1 LPPSTILQAML
12 RKITE
17 RFARELAEP
26 APLAPEWSEFEW
38 IVARAVAA
46 MHGVSPLLSRTLC
59 WQGPVG
65 WAEFLEEQ
73 RTHTT
78 RRHMRI
84 ADLLQRLDR
93 GARETGVAAVALK
106 GASLHAMGLYTAGDR
121 PMADIDVLVRPRDVE
136 SAGRLLTSLGFRQT
150 RETWKEREFAP
161 VEDHIPGEFGENADN
176 SVKIELHDRICERLP
191 WRITDMSERIFP
203 PHPQPGLQGYP
214 SQAAMMIHLLLHAAG
229 SMTIRAL
236 RLLHLHDLARVSS
249 RMTERD
255 WDEMLALGSR
265 DGRMWWAF
273 PPLILTSRYYAATIP
288 GRVLEALAKDCPYLL
303 KTAFTHTTLH
313 DVSCS
318 YLWVEAFPG
327 IRWSRSIREVLEYA
341 MSRVRPD
348 AGQVALRQRVAD
360 TQACADRGPWSRLSQ
375 GRRILRWITAAQMRP
390 LTMHSVHA
398 ALAKAQ

>member
-1 LPPSTILQAML
+1 ML

-17 RFARELAEP
+17 RFAWELADP
-26 APLAPEWSEFEW
+26 APRAPQWSELEW

-46 MHGVSPLLSRTLC
+46 MHGVSPLLSRTLR
-59 WQGPVG
+59 WQGPAG

-73 RTHTT
+73 RAHTT
-78 RRHMRI
+78 QRHMRI
-84 ADLLQRLDR
+84 TDLLRRLDR

-121 PMADIDVLVRPRDVE
+121 PMADIDLLVRPRDVH

-161 VEDHIPGEFGENADN
+161 VDDHRPGEFGENADN
-176 SVKIELHDRICERLP
+176 GVKIELHDRICERLP
-191 WRITDMSERIFP
+191 WRITDVSKFIFP

-214 SQAAMMIHLLLHAAG
+214 SKASMMIHLVLHAAG
-229 SMTIRAL
+229 SMTTRAL
-236 RLLHLHDLARVSS
+236 RLLHLHDLARLSS
-249 RMTERD
+249 RMTESD

-273 PPLILTSRYYAATIP
+273 PPLILMSRYHASTIP
-288 GRVLEALAKDCPYLL
+288 GRILEALSKDCPYWL
-303 KTAFTHTTLH
+303 KASFRRAALH

-318 YLWVEAFPG
+318 YLWVEALPG
-327 IRWSRSIREVLEYA
+327 ISWSQSIGEMLEYA
-341 MSRVRPD
+341 VSRVRPT
-348 AGQVALRQRVAD
+348 AGQLALRQKVAD

-375 GRRILRWITAAQMRP
+375 GRRILRWITAPQMRP

>member
-1 LPPSTILQAML
+1 ML

-17 RFARELAEP
+17 RFAWELADP
-26 APLAPEWSEFEW
+26 APLAPDWSEFEW

-46 MHGVSPLLSRTLC
+46 MHGVSPLLSRTLR

-73 RTHTT
+73 RAHTT
-78 RRHMRI
+78 RRHVRI

-93 GARETGVAAVALK
+93 GARENGVAAVALK

-121 PMADIDVLVRPRDVE
+121 PMADIDVLVRPRDVR
-136 SAGRLLTSLGFRQT
+136 SAGRLLTSMGFRQT
-150 RETWKEREFAP
+150 RESWKEREFTP
-161 VEDHIPGEFGENADN
+161 VDDHIPGEFGENADN

-203 PHPQPGLQGYP
+203 PHPQPGLHGYP
-214 SQAAMMIHLLLHAAG
+214 SKASMMIHLLLHAAG
-229 SMTIRAL
+229 SMTTRAL
-236 RLLHLHDLARVSS
+236 RLLHLHDLARLSS
-249 RMTERD
+249 RMTEPD

-273 PPLILTSRYYAATIP
+273 PPLILTSRYYASTIP
-288 GRVLEALAKDCPYLL
+288 GHVLEALAKDCPHLL
-303 KTAFTHTTLH
+303 KASFRRATFH

-327 IRWSRSIREVLEYA
+327 IRWSQSIGEMLEYSV
-341 MSRVRPD
+341 SRVRPT
-348 AGQVALRQRVAD
+348 AGQLALRRKVAD
-360 TQACADRGPWSRLSQ
+360 TQACADRGQWSRLSQ
-375 GRRILRWITAAQMRP
+375 GRRILRWITAPQMRP
-390 LTMHSVHA
+390 LAMHSVHA

>member
-1 LPPSTILQAML
+1 ML
-12 RKITE
+12 RKVTE
-17 RFARELAEP
+17 RFAWELADP
-26 APLAPEWSEFEW
+26 APLAPQWSEFEW

-46 MHGVSPLLSRTLC
+46 MHGVSPLLSRTLR

-73 RTHTT
+73 RAHTT
-78 RRHMRI
+78 QRHMRI
-84 ADLLQRLDR
+84 ADLLQRLDC

-121 PMADIDVLVRPRDVE
+121 PMADIDVLVRPRDVH
-136 SAGRLLTSLGFRQT
+136 SAGRLLASLGFRQT
-150 RETWKEREFAP
+150 REGWKEREFAP
-161 VEDHIPGEFGENADN
+161 VDDHISGEFGENADN

-191 WRITDMSERIFP
+191 WRITDVSECIFP
-203 PHPQPGLQGYP
+203 QHPQPGLHGYP
-214 SQAAMMIHLLLHAAG
+214 SKASMMIHLLLHAAG

-236 RLLHLHDLARVSS
+236 RLLHLHDLARLSS
-249 RMTERD
+249 HMTERD
-255 WDEMLALGSR
+255 WDEMLAQGSR

-273 PPLILTSRYYAATIP
+273 PPLILTSRYYASIIP

-303 KTAFTHTTLH
+303 KASFRRGILH

-327 IRWSRSIREVLEYA
+327 IGWSRSIREVLEYT

-348 AGQVALRQRVAD
+348 AGQVALRRKVAD
-360 TQACADRGPWSRLSQ
+360 AQACADRGPWSRLPQ

-398 ALAKAQ
+398 ALARAQ